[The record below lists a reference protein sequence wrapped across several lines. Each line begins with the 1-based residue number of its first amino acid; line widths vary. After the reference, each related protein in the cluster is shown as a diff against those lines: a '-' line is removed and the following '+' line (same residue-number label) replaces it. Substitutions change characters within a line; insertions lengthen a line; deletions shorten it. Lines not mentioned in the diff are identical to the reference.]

1 MLIITDYKIFPNMK
15 QNIKT
20 ELRRTG
26 RPTLDEAASLT
37 DIILDAAKRL
47 FCDKGYGAA
56 SMDEIAAASDVT
68 KLTIYRRFP
77 SKEALLIAMIDREL
91 NQFTLSLPPFDK
103 NISSPMEMLEQT
115 ARSMFYFSI
124 LPDSLKMRRLLII
137 EAFSNIQLQERMD
150 DWWQRA
156 SQPAMLAIEAAQ
168 QSGDIV
174 NDDPASLAE
183 MMWDILDRLPRW
195 LRCHGALSTE
205 EQVSE
210 DFFRERWVFF
220 KRAVTPHP

>member
-1 MLIITDYKIFPNMK
+1 MK

-205 EQVSE
+205 EQASE